1 MNEELASGP
10 NNVASKGAISDAS
23 QSNTNAE
30 AEQFIPPPPSELVK
44 ACQTGDLNRIKEL
57 FDNGEASAGDIE
69 PDGTSALHW
78 AAINNRLNICLFL
91 LENGAQVDSR
101 GGDLAATPLHWAAKY
116 GLVYIVHLLIQHG
129 ADPLRSDSQG
139 FNALHLA
146 VHSSNVL
153 LVIYLLHQEL
163 PVDTPDPSGRTA
175 LHWAAYQGDSLTVDA
190 LLKWG
195 ADVKLTDSLG
205 FTPLHWAIVKGSRVS
220 IKRLLQEG
228 SDLNAKSNDG
238 KSTALMA
245 EEMNTRAA
253 LYGALSDVGRK
264 PDGSPVQTF
273 LSKKATDGVIFF
285 SSFISLPISWYLL
298 SSYIWFVSVPL
309 TLVMLYSYMKFL
321 STFIVPNAYHGS
333 HVWLQTPLYAGIFFN
348 SAAWVWIRYLGFV
361 LPNSYF
367 AAPVLNLL
375 FVCLFL
381 SATASFLT
389 CMLMDPGYVPKL
401 SGITE
406 QREVIE
412 QLLDLGE
419 YDATH
424 FCLATYIR
432 KPLRSKYDRQSK
444 RVVAKFDHVCPWV
457 NNVIGAR
464 NHRYFVI
471 FTVSLFF
478 GIPLLEYLFFWYA
491 LPSYTSGI
499 KQTSEI
505 VLEECS
511 ILPNFLC
518 TAFQVSPF
526 TSVLMIWCLLQ
537 LSWVV
542 LLVFVQLVQ
551 ISRGVTSNEA
561 INLQRFGSYGG
572 EEFSSLPQDHRVNH
586 RLMLEKMATANPTRE
601 RRCWS
606 PLFRLI
612 GLDLF
617 LSTASSAVHDGNRN
631 SSNPANYGFFTNCS
645 DFWAPNGDY
654 NIFKAPK
661 GAIGSLGGQSVDY
674 TKLWEYPAHQDRE
687 YEMISQV

>member
-1 MNEELASGP
+1 MSDDSPTGP
-10 NNVASKGAISDAS
+10 NTIASKGAIANAS
-23 QSNTNAE
+23 QSDVHAE
-30 AEQFIPPPPSELVK
+30 AEQFVPPPPSELVK
-44 ACQTGDLNRIKEL
+44 ACQIGDLNRIKEL
-57 FDNGEASAGDIE
+57 FESGEASAADIE

-78 AAINNRLNICLFL
+78 AAINNRLNICRFL

-195 ADVKLTDSLG
+195 ADVKITDSLG

-220 IKRLLQEG
+220 IKRLLEEG
-228 SDLNAKSNDG
+228 SDMNAKSNDG
-238 KSTALMA
+238 KSSEVMA
-245 EEMNTRAA
+245 EEMNTKAA

-264 PDGSPVQTF
+264 PDGSPMPSY
-273 LSKKATDGVIFF
+273 LSKKATDGIIF
-285 SSFISLPISWYLL
+285 SSSLFSLPIAWYLL

-309 TLVMLYSYMKFL
+309 TLVMLYTYMRLL
-321 STFIVPNAYHGS
+321 STFIVPNAYHGN

-348 SAAWVWIRYLGFV
+348 SAVWVWIRYFAFV
-361 LPNSYF
+361 LPNSF
-367 AAPVLNLL
+367 SAAPILNFL
-375 FVCLFL
+375 FVGLFL
-381 SATASFLT
+381 ATTASFLA

-412 QLLDLGE
+412 QLIDLGE

-432 KPLRSKYDRQSK
+432 KPLRSKYDRASK
-444 RVVAKFDHVCPWV
+444 RVIAKFDHVCPWV
-457 NNVIGAR
+457 NNVVGAR

-471 FTVSLFF
+471 FTVSLFL
-478 GIPLLEYLFFWYA
+478 GIPLLEYLFFRYA
-491 LPSYTSGI
+491 IPAYTSDL
-499 KQTSEI
+499 KQTTGFLLQECT
-505 VLEECS
+505 VLPDF
-511 ILPNFLC
+511 IC
-518 TAFQVSPF
+518 TAFQISPF
-526 TSVLMIWCLLQ
+526 TYALMIWCLLQ
-537 LSWVV
+537 LTWVV
-542 LLVFVQLVQ
+542 LLVFVQLFQ
-551 ISRGVTSNEA
+551 IGKGVTSNEA
-561 INLQRFGSYGG
+561 INMQRFGSYGG

-586 RLMLEKMATANPTRE
+586 RLMLEKMATTNSFQE
-601 RRCWS
+601 RRCWT

-617 LSTASSAVHDGNRN
+617 LSTASSAVHDDHRN
-631 SSNPANYGFFTNCS
+631 SSNPANYGFFQNCA

-661 GAIGSLGGQSVDY
+661 GAMGSLGGQTVDY
-674 TKLWEYPAHQDRE
+674 TKLWEYPAHQNRE